1 MPDLFPFP
9 GLRYQVAPLD
19 AVTAPPYDV
28 IDEES
33 RARLEAAHPQNAVRL
48 ILPRDAEP
56 GDRYQRARET
66 FEQWRADGVLAADP
80 PHLYVYRMTFTD
92 PGGPGVSPDEPGG
105 PGASPDERAGV
116 ARRMTGVVGALA
128 LSPPGEG
135 TVLPHERTMPKARS
149 DRLDLMRSV
158 RANLDPVWGL
168 SLSSGLSELIEPV
181 IAAGGAAVS
190 CVDEDGVEHCLF
202 PVAGELV
209 ERIRSAVAD
218 APLVIADGHHR
229 YETALAYQEQQRAA
243 GVDDPGADRI
253 MMLVVELAEEQ
264 LVVRPIHRLLWGV
277 GADLRARLAEVCDV
291 VPAGPN
297 TADGVRQLVSDMD
310 RTASMGLVDGDGLAR
325 LTPRLDV
332 LGPAVAGLP
341 EPLRDVDAAR
351 FDAVLDRIG
360 APGEI
365 DYRNDA
371 VTVAAMVA
379 KGAADAA
386 VLLRPVS
393 VAQIDTVAEAG
404 LRMPQKTTFFQPK
417 PLTGLVFRSLDLG

>member
-1 MPDLFPFP
+1 MVPDLFPFP

-80 PHLYVYRMTFTD
+80 PQLYVYRMTFTD
-92 PGGPGVSPDEPGG
+92 SGETTGGP
-105 PGASPDERAGV
+105 
-116 ARRMTGVVGALA
+116 RRMTGVVGALA

-209 ERIRSAVAD
+209 ERIRSAIAA

-277 GADLRARLAEVCDV
+277 GAHLRARLAEVCDV

-332 LGPAVAGLP
+332 LGPAVAELP

>member
-80 PHLYVYRMTFTD
+80 PQLYVYRMTFTD
-92 PGGPGVSPDEPGG
+92 PGETTGG
-105 PGASPDERAGV
+105 P
-116 ARRMTGVVGALA
+116 RRMTGVVGALA

-149 DRLDLMRSV
+149 DRLDLMRAV

-209 ERIRSAVAD
+209 ERIRSAVAA

-332 LGPAVAGLP
+332 LGPAVAELP

-351 FDAVLDRIG
+351 FDALLDRIG

>member
-1 MPDLFPFP
+1 MVPDFFPFP

-48 ILPRDAEP
+48 ILPRDVEP

-66 FEQWRADGVLAADP
+66 FEQWRADGVLRADA
-80 PHLYVYRMTFTD
+80 PHLYVYRIAFTD
-92 PGGPGVSPDEPGG
+92 PGGQGVSPGET
-105 PGASPDERAGV
+105 AGV

-135 TVLPHERTMPKARS
+135 SVLPHERTMPKARS
-149 DRLDLMRSV
+149 DRLDLLRAV

-181 IAAGGAAVS
+181 IAAGGAAAS
-190 CVDEDGVEHCLF
+190 CVDGDGVEHCLF
-202 PVAGELV
+202 PVTGELV
-209 ERIRSAVAD
+209 ERIRSAVAA

-229 YETALAYQEQQRAA
+229 YETALAYQEEQRAA

-253 MMLVVELAEEQ
+253 MMMVVELAEDQ

-277 GADLRARLAEVCDV
+277 GGALRARLAEVCDV

-297 TADGVRQLVSDMD
+297 TADGVRQLVADMD
-310 RTASMGLVDGDGLAR
+310 RTASMGLVDKDGLAR

-332 LGPAVAGLP
+332 LGPAVAELP
-341 EPLRDVDAAR
+341 EPLREVDAAR

-360 APGEI
+360 APSEI